1 MKIQQLVAQD
11 EKEKKAN
18 NRFQKIVDKFD
29 AGRATGKLIE
39 SSYNV
44 TELRTLVIWYK
55 REGDAPVPNTRQQL
69 LQRYIDTCHRRE
81 QIPRNALAAA
91 QLPDPQ
97 HAAEDAGDA
106 VANGIAM
113 I

>member
-1 MKIQQLVAQD
+1 M
-11 EKEKKAN
+11 
-18 NRFQKIVDKFD
+18 VDKVD
-29 AGRATGKLIE
+29 AVRATGKLIE
-39 SSYNV
+39 SYNV

-69 LQRYIDTCHRRE
+69 LQRYINTCHHCGE